1 MVMNNNLLD
10 IYHDDS
16 IEKSELYID
25 NRIGLYDSMTVNP
38 LYSYF
43 NYEDINEIRSCG
55 FNLVKL
61 NEFMEKQVELTEEFI
76 LVIMIIEL
84 LLK

>member
-55 FNLVKL
+55 FN
-61 NEFMEKQVELTEEFI
+61 
-76 LVIMIIEL
+76 
-84 LLK
+84 